1 MLEGALTW
9 NINQRKSVDCHV
21 VLLEDLLVLFQ
32 KQDDKLVLRQQSTQ
46 LVAGKEDSRYQ
57 FSPLLKLENVLH
69 TNSKATGKY
78 IAIFLLN
85 PVFVNVCQQG
95 FPTTEFKSRKP
106 IFF

>member
-1 MLEGALTW
+1 MEALIFFFYYFQELDLTKHKLMLDGALTW

-69 TNSKATGKY
+69 TNSKATGN
-78 IAIFLLN
+78 ININ
-85 PVFVNVCQQG
+85 IEN
-95 FPTTEFKSRKP
+95 
-106 IFF
+106 

>member
-1 MLEGALTW
+1 MLDGALTW

-69 TNSKATGKY
+69 TNSKATGNTGHLIQKKNLGASAY
-78 IAIFLLN
+78 SLLLFN
-85 PVFVNVCQQG
+85 NV
-95 FPTTEFKSRKP
+95 
-106 IFF
+106 I

>member
-78 IAIFLLN
+78 TVICKCVSPRICNCCVEIYETNVFELFL
-85 PVFVNVCQQG
+85 
-95 FPTTEFKSRKP
+95 
-106 IFF
+106 